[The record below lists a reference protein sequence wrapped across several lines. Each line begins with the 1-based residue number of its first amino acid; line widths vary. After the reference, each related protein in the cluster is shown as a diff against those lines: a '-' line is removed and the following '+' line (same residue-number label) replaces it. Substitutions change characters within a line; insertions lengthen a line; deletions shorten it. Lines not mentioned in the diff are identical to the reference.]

1 MDFDRARRNMVEN
14 QLRPNRIEDPRV
26 LAAMGSVPREVFV
39 PASLKGVAYSDE
51 DLDLGDGRRLIEPLA
66 LARMLQAAE
75 TRPGDT
81 ALVIG
86 CETGYVAAVL
96 GKLVTTVFM
105 LTERPGEGEAVE
117 RLLAGL
123 GCENVVIQPGDPRV
137 GLPELA
143 PFDVILL
150 AGSVVEAPHH
160 LLEQLAEGGRLV
172 AVTSH
177 GQCGHVTVWRR
188 SGDSFGAT
196 RPYDAWIPPLEA
208 LLPQPGFV
216 F

>member
-1 MDFDRARRNMVEN
+1 MDFARARRNMVEN
-14 QLRPNRIEDPRV
+14 QLRPNRVDDPRV
-26 LAAMGSVPREVFV
+26 LSAMGEVPREVFV

-66 LARMLQAAE
+66 LAHMLQAAE
-75 TRPGDT
+75 PRPEDT

-86 CETGYVAAVL
+86 CETGYVVAVL
-96 GKLVTTVFM
+96 ARLVTTAFM
-105 LTERPGEGEAVE
+105 LTERPGEVEARE

-123 GCENVVIQPGDPRV
+123 GCDNVVIQPGDPRA

-150 AGSVVEAPHH
+150 AGSVVEVPRH

-172 AVTSH
+172 AVVTH
-177 GQCGHVTVWRR
+177 GHCGHVTVWRR
-188 SGDSFGAT
+188 SGDSFGAI

-208 LLPQPGFV
+208 LRPEPGFV